1 MGNRKSALSEGL
13 QSINRGGGFK
23 GLIQPTEKATASA
36 PSAEPKQQSVAVT
49 GKKRGRKPN
58 PDSSSYSR
66 MCAVVNI
73 ELQAKLQEI
82 AHRNSLSFKEVLE
95 QAMEK
100 AVEAYETKYGEIE
113 LPQGQDR
120 ELF

>member
-1 MGNRKSALSEGL
+1 MGNKKSALSEGL